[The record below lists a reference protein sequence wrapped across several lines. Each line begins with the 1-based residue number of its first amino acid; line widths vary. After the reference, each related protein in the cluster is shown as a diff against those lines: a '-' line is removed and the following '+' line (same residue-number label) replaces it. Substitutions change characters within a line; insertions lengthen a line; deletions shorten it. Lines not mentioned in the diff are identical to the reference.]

1 MLEGRMT
8 RMKSGDLSLFLCD
21 LTVLQ
26 THLQEWKGEMLVGL
40 ITQQSA
46 TKKTRANHLDYS
58 CMVDSF
64 ASVLLIQLLEFPRKN
79 TVPPRCQ
86 VQDAYQM
93 LEELRDPTIYDA
105 SSEEF
110 RSMNSSTSV
119 YIRRTV

>member
-1 MLEGRMT
+1 
-8 RMKSGDLSLFLCD
+8 MKSGDLSLFLCD